1 MALLLD
7 QLVYTSFAGMGF
19 RLLAGE
25 QVPTEIQEAFM
36 ERVVSQRWDS
46 YAPPKSGY
54 RAVYLHQV
62 TPEQSLFGWLYN
74 DGVDDM
80 KRTHL
85 PYFICYYL
93 RSPLHRIQL
102 ENIFTCLHKGP
113 VALADRQSLPASLET
128 LVLQNFWTY
137 QPVRSGVAIP
147 LAVRKRSHI
156 VLKQGELLDVFVPV
170 NEKEMAD
177 ELNQQKLDLSI
188 YTNYLIEDIETDA
201 VSVDED
207 SATTE
212 AEIIQHYA
220 GNKERLQQY
229 EQALVEAITREHPIS
244 DRTRKQLKHLQQ
256 LLQLSDEDTNL
267 IEACLP
273 LNENVKLIPG
283 QAEPIQP
290 LEKFVGVVKKWFLG

>member
-1 MALLLD
+1 MALLLG

-19 RLLAGE
+19 RLLASA
-25 QVPTEIQEAFM
+25 QVPTEIQQAFI

-54 RAVYLHQV
+54 RGVYLHQV

-80 KRTHL
+80 ERTHL

-93 RSPLHRIQL
+93 KSPLHRVQL

-113 VALADRQSLPASLET
+113 VAVVDRQSLPASLET
-128 LVLQNFWTY
+128 LVLRNFWTY

-147 LAVRKRSHI
+147 LAVRKRSHL

-170 NEKEMAD
+170 NEQEMANVL
-177 ELNQQKLDLSI
+177 EQQKVDLSI

-201 VSVDED
+201 VSVNED
-207 SATTE
+207 SATTDE
-212 AEIIQHYA
+212 AEIQPYP
-220 GNKERLQQY
+220 GNKEKLQQY
-229 EQALVEAITREHPIS
+229 EQALVEAIEREYPIS
-244 DRTRKQLKHLQQ
+244 DNTRKQLKDLQQ
-256 LLQLSDEDTNL
+256 VLQLSDEDTNL
-267 IEACLP
+267 IEVCLTME
-273 LNENVKLIPG
+273 ENIELIQG
-283 QAEPIQP
+283 QTKSIQP
-290 LEKFVGVVKKWFLG
+290 LEKFVGVVKKLFLG

>member
-1 MALLLD
+1 MALLLG

-19 RLLAGE
+19 RLLASA
-25 QVPTEIQEAFM
+25 QVPTEIQEVFM
-36 ERVVSQRWDS
+36 ERVISQRWDS

-80 KRTHL
+80 ERTHI

-93 RSPLHRIQL
+93 GSPLHPVQL

-113 VALADRQSLPASLET
+113 VALVDRQSLPPSLEP
-128 LVLQNFWTY
+128 LVLRNFWTY

-147 LAVRKRSHI
+147 LAVRKRSHL

-177 ELNQQKLDLSI
+177 LEQQKIDLSI

-201 VSVDED
+201 VGVNED

-212 AEIIQHYA
+212 AEVIQTYP
-220 GNKERLQQY
+220 GNKEKLQQY
-229 EQALVEAITREHPIS
+229 EQALVEAIEREYPIS
-244 DRTRKQLKHLQQ
+244 DNTRKQLKHLQQ
-256 LLQLSDEDTNL
+256 VLQLSDEDTNL
-267 IEACLP
+267 IEVCLTME
-273 LNENVKLIPG
+273 ENIELIQG
-283 QAEPIQP
+283 QTKSIQP
-290 LEKFVGVVKKWFLG
+290 LEKFVGVVKKLFLG